1 MGENII
7 VTVFW
12 VMLGVVLTKLSEAIL
27 KSGEKNWWEEE
38 AEEQGLPVKQYLD
51 ILKMEKEHAQLS
63 LEKWKQEY
71 KKKFDRLSRDE
82 KWEFVFEEKYEA
94 EQKKVKGYEEL
105 ARVHSA
111 YITILLK
118 KLEATK
124 ENAVTVTGEE
134 IKEAMQKYEAR
145 AMYEPTDRSW
155 KLYCEVIAEE

>member
-7 VTVFW
+7 VTFFW
-12 VMLGVVLTKLSEAIL
+12 VMLGVVLTMLSHAIL
-27 KSGEKNWWEEE
+27 KSGKKNWWEEE
-38 AEEQGLPVKQYLD
+38 AEKKGLPVEEYLD
-51 ILKMEKEHAQLS
+51 ILKMEKENAQLS
-63 LEKWKQEY
+63 LERWKREY

-94 EQKKVKGYEEL
+94 EQEKVKGYAEL

-111 YITILLK
+111 YISILLK

-124 ENAVTVTGEE
+124 DNAVTVTGEE
-134 IKEAMQKYEAR
+134 IKKAMEKYEAR